1 MKKAEEGKRSLV
13 LNKTKTEKTSG
24 KTTSKPC
31 SSKTGKSNATE
42 MLKQM
47 PFTIRVE

>member
-1 MKKAEEGKRSLV
+1 MRKAEEGKRSLV
-13 LNKTKTEKTSG
+13 LNKAKTEKTDT
-24 KTTSKPC
+24 KTTSKPS
-31 SSKTGKSNATE
+31 SSKTGKSNAFE